1 MAKELFVHLS
11 FDCLLFRLDMAIQN
25 SHSPKLCTKCLISRQ
40 DFSTRLMSH
49 PFQRPSVFADSHQG
63 HQGINRYSTINLTWG
78 APQIQV
84 GFIDRAGELLAHRI
98 RYPFAGKATSEGVI
112 KCGNQHL
119 TNPGVVQILAL
130 GCDYSLGGFNREYI
144 KAER

>member
-1 MAKELFVHLS
+1 MAKELFVHLP
-11 FDCLLFRLDMAIQN
+11 FDCLLFRFDMAVQN
-25 SHSPKLCTKCLISRQ
+25 RHSPKLGTQCFIGGQ

-49 PFQRPSVFADSHQG
+49 PLQRAGIFADSHQG
-63 HQGINRYSTINLTWG
+63 HQGVNRDSTINLAGRT
-78 APQIQV
+78 PQIQV
-84 GFIDRAGELLAHRI
+84 GFIDRASELLAHRI
-98 RYPFAGKATSEGVI
+98 RYPFTGKASSEGVI

-130 GCDYSLGGFNREYI
+130 SCDDSFGGFNREYI